1 MTPLNTYHA
10 VRGQCAPD
18 GYMGSYLPA
27 LFVPFRR
34 CSIFRSSPDFDNF
47 SCDCRR
53 GEPDAPRW
61 IDPTVWKFMTSKER
75 LDVEHGA
82 GRALI
87 GAGVVNGAFG
97 GLGVMLGARRSFN
110 KTKAFPLA
118 LL

>member
-1 MTPLNTYHA
+1 
-10 VRGQCAPD
+10 
-18 GYMGSYLPA
+18 
-27 LFVPFRR
+27 
-34 CSIFRSSPDFDNF
+34 
-47 SCDCRR
+47 
-53 GEPDAPRW
+53 
-61 IDPTVWKFMTSKER
+61 MTSKER